1 MTMVPGAR
9 KVVAQSGAGFALNLR
24 VSLAQRRICVDKLML
39 RGRAAAAAEL
49 LYDRGAQYKTL
60 K

>member
-1 MTMVPGAR
+1 MTIAPEPR

-24 VSLAQRRICVDKLML
+24 VSLAQRRICVDKLL
-39 RGRAAAAAEL
+39 RGRAAAAEL